1 MQQLPL
7 PDCVPAGSAVWQLA
21 LDLQAPPAAEDVQLL
36 SDDERSRI
44 ARLRRPAD
52 RMRSIAGRAALRR
65 LLGHAVSVAPQR
77 LRFGAGAHGKP
88 QLLSHEGPAFNVAH
102 SGRYVL
108 VALGGGTIGALGVDV
123 EQRDGSMDATA
134 LAPHALTLEE
144 RLALAA
150 SRHDTTIFYDYW
162 SAKEAALK
170 ALGVGVSEHL
180 QQVTVLRQPG
190 RRLQLRHQMAHW
202 PPLQA
207 CLLPAPFQYSAA
219 LAWHTK
225 D

>member
-7 PDCVPAGSAVWQLA
+7 PDCVPAGIAVWQLA
-21 LDLQAPPAAEDVQLL
+21 LDLQAPSAAEDVQLL
-36 SDDERSRI
+36 SDDERARI

-52 RMRSIAGRAALRR
+52 RVRSVAGRAALRR
-65 LLGHAVSVAPQR
+65 LLGLSIAVAPQQ
-77 LRFGAGAHGKP
+77 LCFGAGAHGKP
-88 QLLSHEGPAFNVAH
+88 ELRSHHGPAFNVAH
-102 SGRYVL
+102 SGSYVL
-108 VALGGGTIGALGVDV
+108 IALGGGTTDALGVDV
-123 EQRDGSMDATA
+123 EQRGSSVDAAA

-144 RLALAA
+144 QRALAA
-150 SRHDTTIFYDYW
+150 SRHDANIFYDYW

-170 ALGVGVSEHL
+170 AVGVGVSEHL
-180 QQVTVLRQPG
+180 QQVTVLRQTG
-190 RRLQLRHQMAHW
+190 HRLQLRHQMAHW

-207 CLLPAPFQYSAA
+207 CLLPAPIQYSAA